1 MHTPSRKT
9 KRALLPDKPQGG
21 AFSLKR
27 SYDFSKA
34 YSPTADEVFSQKQK
48 NEQTFFNFLLEKI

>member
-34 YSPTADEVFSQKQK
+34 YPPTADEVFSQKQK
-48 NEQTFFNFLLEKI
+48 MSKLF